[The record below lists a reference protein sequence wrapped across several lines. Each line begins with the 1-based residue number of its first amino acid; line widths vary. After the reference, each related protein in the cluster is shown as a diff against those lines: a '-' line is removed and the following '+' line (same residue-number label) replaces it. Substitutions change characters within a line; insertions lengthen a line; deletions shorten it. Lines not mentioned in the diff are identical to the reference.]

1 MRSLNWKLNGALL
14 LIVLIAVALMAYL
27 TNLNTASEFRQM
39 MMGRGYMGG
48 QMMASPEITEED
60 VLDQVNDSL
69 WKAGLITAAVALV
82 TGLIL
87 TRQITRPVKALITGA
102 RRLSKGELSY
112 RVKTRSNDEIGEL
125 ADSFNSMAATLEQ
138 VEQSRRQLTADIA
151 HELRTPLTIIEG
163 TVEGILDDVFE
174 ADNEHL
180 NSIKEQTL
188 LLTHLINDLRDIS
201 LAESGQ
207 LTLNVQST
215 DIVDL
220 AERVISSYQ
229 PNAGEKNIR
238 LDMSSPISSLEIE
251 VDPVRIEQVISN
263 LLRNAI
269 HHTPAGGSITV
280 TLGRVDNSLELSV
293 SDTGE
298 GINPDDLPHVFERFY
313 RSGTSRSRNEGGTG
327 LGLAIA
333 KQMVEAHG
341 GTVTVESTPGKG
353 STFRISLPIKG

>member
-138 VEQSRRQLTADIA
+138 KVL
-151 HELRTPLTIIEG
+151 
-163 TVEGILDDVFE
+163 
-174 ADNEHL
+174 
-180 NSIKEQTL
+180 
-188 LLTHLINDLRDIS
+188 
-201 LAESGQ
+201 
-207 LTLNVQST
+207 
-215 DIVDL
+215 
-220 AERVISSYQ
+220 
-229 PNAGEKNIR
+229 
-238 LDMSSPISSLEIE
+238 
-251 VDPVRIEQVISN
+251 
-263 LLRNAI
+263 
-269 HHTPAGGSITV
+269 
-280 TLGRVDNSLELSV
+280 
-293 SDTGE
+293 
-298 GINPDDLPHVFERFY
+298 
-313 RSGTSRSRNEGGTG
+313 
-327 LGLAIA
+327 
-333 KQMVEAHG
+333 
-341 GTVTVESTPGKG
+341 
-353 STFRISLPIKG
+353 